1 MSPETPTPFAARRRV
16 HGEPNQAVSDR
27 MLRLRGEEQPLN
39 EKEVALNEFKS
50 VSEGVIPSA
59 PGGVRLFDEKR
70 HVGSGVVAVPVVD
83 VGEEAVGPRL

>member
-1 MSPETPTPFAARRRV
+1 MSPETPTPFAARRHAPLLV
-16 HGEPNQAVSDR
+16 
-27 MLRLRGEEQPLN
+27 RLRGEEQPLN